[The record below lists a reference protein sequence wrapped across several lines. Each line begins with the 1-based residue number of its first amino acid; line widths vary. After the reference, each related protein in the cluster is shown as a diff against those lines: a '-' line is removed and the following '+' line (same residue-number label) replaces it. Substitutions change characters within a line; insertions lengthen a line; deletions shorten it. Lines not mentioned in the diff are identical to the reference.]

1 MNGVLVIDKPTGWTS
16 HDVVSK
22 VRRLT
27 GERSVGHLGTLDP
40 LATGVLPLLLG
51 KMTRLAQFFSDAD
64 KEYEGEIRL
73 GYSTSTFDSEG
84 ERTSDIKPVTV
95 DLEDIRN
102 ASCAFLGIVQQVPPP
117 FSAKK
122 ISGVPAYRLARKQKP
137 VELKPVMVHVKEFE
151 VLGLAEDRVS
161 FRAQVKAGTY
171 IRTIAHELG
180 LALGTG
186 GHLATLRRTRS
197 GEFTLA
203 DAITLQRLVDL
214 AADQSFG
221 NVFLPIR
228 RILPEL
234 PSVTVTEEQ
243 QVRVCHGNSVN
254 LAEFSSAKTIKVF
267 SRGGELVAI
276 AERVAGTLFQPK
288 VVMCP
293 RVGPL

>member
-1 MNGVLVIDKPTGWTS
+1 MNGVLVIDKPIGWTS

-64 KEYEGEIRL
+64 KHYEGEIRL
-73 GYSTSTFDSEG
+73 GYSTSTFDAEG
-84 ERTSDIKPVTV
+84 ERSSDYTPVTV
-95 DLEDIRN
+95 DLETIRN
-102 ASCAFLGIVQQVPPP
+102 ASRAFVGSFPQVPPP

-137 VELKPVMVHVKEFE
+137 VELKPVVVEVKEFE
-151 VLGLAEDRVS
+151 VLGMIDDRVS

-171 IRTIAHELG
+171 IRSIAHELG
-180 LALGTG
+180 QALGTG
-186 GHLATLRRTRS
+186 GHLASLRRTRS

-203 DAITLQRLVDL
+203 DAITLERLIHTAVNG
-214 AADQSFG
+214 SFHTLF
-221 NVFLPIR
+221 VPIR
-228 RILPEL
+228 KLLPGL
-234 PSVTVTEEQ
+234 PSVTATEEQ
-243 QVRVCHGNSVN
+243 LVRICHGNSVN
-254 LAEFSSAKTIKVF
+254 LAELSRAKTIKVF
-267 SRGGELVAI
+267 SPANELVAI

-288 VVMCP
+288 VVMCQ
-293 RVGPL
+293 